1 MAGRHGN
8 KGVVSLILPEEDMP
22 YLPNGEPIDIL
33 LNPLGVP
40 SRMNLGQILEMH
52 LGMAAKEL
60 GVYMATP
67 VFDGATVPEIV
78 DALKEAGCDEDGKT
92 ELYDGRT
99 GEKFDN
105 RISVGVMY
113 FIKLHHMVDD
123 KLHARSTG
131 PYSLVTQQPL
141 GGKAQFGGQ
150 RFGEME
156 VWALYAY
163 GAAHVLQEMITTKSD
178 DVVGRV
184 KVYEALVKGTPLPKS
199 GVPESFRVLIKEF
212 QALGLDITVLNPEG
226 KFVDFKEIEAAE
238 DDSYLNT
245 DEVDSDIPEE
255 PNEPDSDYTE
265 EDDFDNDLDSIDDAP
280 IEELEAMEGA
290 ED

>member
-1 MAGRHGN
+1 
-8 KGVVSLILPEEDMP
+8 
-22 YLPNGEPIDIL
+22 
-33 LNPLGVP
+33 
-40 SRMNLGQILEMH
+40 
-52 LGMAAKEL
+52 
-60 GVYMATP
+60 MATP
-67 VFDGATVPEIV
+67 VFDGANRDEIL
-78 DALKEAGCDEDGKT
+78 DSLKEAGLEDDGKT
-92 ELYDGRT
+92 WLYDGRT

-105 RISVGVMY
+105 KISVGVMY
-113 FIKLHHMVDD
+113 MIKLHHMVDD

-163 GAAHVLQEMITTKSD
+163 GAAHVLQEMMTTKSD

-184 KVYEALVKGTPLPKS
+184 RVYESLVKGTALPKS
-199 GVPESFRVLIKEF
+199 GIPESFRVLTKEF
-212 QALGLDITVLNPEG
+212 QALGLDITVLNELG
-226 KFVDFKEIEAAE
+226 EFVDLKVLEENEE
-238 DDSYLNT
+238 DSFLST
-245 DEVDSDIPEE
+245 DEFESAETLPPVEE
-255 PNEPDSDYTE
+255 PAVLEEVE
-265 EDDFDNDLDSIDDAP
+265 EDEFEDLDDIEDAP